1 MKKILILNALFWA
14 MNTFPASGQ
23 TVWNQLLLTGASAK
37 IITTAKPPRFNI
49 SFTGAFPL
57 GSIASQNIE
66 FAAFQNAAFSPEI
79 MGQLFEKLGGPFFI
93 GGPSSQPTQTV
104 ELVGQTQAMPGLRVG
119 LRLGNR
125 FELRAGGQYFQSKWS
140 GEFPVFVLPHF
151 PQEQPQS
158 KTLQGSASA
167 STSGMLLE
175 IDMVFFVAGGG
186 VVRPFVKG
194 GVRGQFALQNSSGA
208 SIEGAALPL
217 EVSPV
222 ETAFSPFGGAGLQV
236 SFLKNG
242 FVEAGCSFGKLP
254 DGDYKPSLVVGV
266 GWGF

>member
-1 MKKILILNALFWA
+1 MKKILILNALLWA

-49 SFTGAFPL
+49 SLIGTFPL
-57 GSIASQNIE
+57 GGIASQNIE

-79 MGQLFEKLGGPFFI
+79 MGQLFEKFGGPFFV
-93 GGPSSQPTQTV
+93 GEPSTSKQQTL
-104 ELVGQTQAMPGLRVG
+104 EMSGQTQAMPGLRLG

-140 GEFPVFVLPHF
+140 GEFPVFVLPHQ
-151 PQEQPQS
+151 QEYPTPP
-158 KTLQGSASA
+158 KTLQGSLNASA
-167 STSGMLLE
+167 SG
-175 IDMVFFVAGGG
+175 VFAETDLAFFFANGA
-186 VVRPFVKG
+186 VRPFVKG

-208 SIEGAALPL
+208 SIEGVALPL
-217 EVSPV
+217 EISPV
-222 ETAFSPFGGAGLQV
+222 ETAFSPFGGAGLRV

-254 DGDYKPSLVVGV
+254 DGDYKPSLEVGV